1 MHEWT
6 ASASQNWIAVS
17 GDYKRHGEKG
27 QFSAPLSAETPG
39 GRCGLR

>member
-6 ASASQNWIAVS
+6 VSDAQSWVAVR

-27 QFSAPLSAETPG
+27 QFSAPLSTDTSG